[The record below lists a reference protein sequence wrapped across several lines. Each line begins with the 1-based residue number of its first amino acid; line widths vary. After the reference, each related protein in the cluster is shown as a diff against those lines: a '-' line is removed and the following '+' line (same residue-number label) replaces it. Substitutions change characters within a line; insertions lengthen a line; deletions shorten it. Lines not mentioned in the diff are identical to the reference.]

1 MRHTSSGEWRRAGT
15 DEVHTFVVA
24 RRTPATAGA
33 LLGRSAEFASLDR
46 ILDDA
51 RTGRG
56 SVLVVRGEAGVGKSA
71 LLDYVADHAVGCR
84 VARAAGVEYEAEL
97 PLAGLQQLLGG
108 SVQDRSEHLPGPQRD
123 ALRVAFGMQQGP
135 APDRFLVAL
144 ATLGV
149 LCDMAEQ
156 GTLVCLVDDAQWLDR
171 ASIQV
176 LAFIGRRLA
185 AERCALVFAVR
196 EPSAVHELDG
206 LPEMVVEGLGDHDA
220 RRLLAWAAPGQLD
233 EQVRDRMVA
242 ETRGNPL
249 ALLELPRSLTPAE
262 MAGGFGLPDSRALS
276 GRVQQ
281 SFLRR
286 IESLPEDA
294 RELLFVA
301 AAEPVGD
308 VTLLLRALES
318 LGIAADKI
326 VPAENAGLIELGP
339 RVHFPHPFVRS
350 AAYRA
355 ATPEMRR
362 RGHAALAD
370 ATDPEDDP
378 DRRAWHRA
386 HATHAPDEAV
396 AVDLEQC
403 ASRAQARAGPEAAAA
418 FLERAVEL
426 TPDSQRRGQRAM
438 SAAQAKFDAGA
449 PAAAEALLAAAAVC
463 QLDELDRARVDR
475 LKAHI
480 AFARS
485 RGGDTPVLLSAAAQ
499 RLESLDPE
507 LARQTHL
514 EALWATVRSGRFAR
528 PQGVVDA
535 AEKAIAPLAGRSSR
549 TVDLMLEGLTCRMGR
564 GYTAALPQVAR
575 ALDAFQQ
582 EGLRQENITWC
593 WLACQLA
600 MDLWNDGAC
609 ANIADGLGVV
619 ARERG
624 ALTVLPFALNYS
636 AAHQLFAG
644 RFDVAEQLVDEANRI
659 TTATS
664 SVPIADFS
672 VLIAAWR
679 GDSDAVQQLHAAIIP
694 DATSRGEGFAVEAAE
709 WAAAT
714 LHIGKGEYAD
724 ALAAAQRA
732 YDPDGLGFNVWV
744 LPELIEA
751 AARNGDRAVAATAFE
766 QLAERST
773 LSATDWARGI
783 EARSR
788 ALLTDGADAEDL
800 YREAIERL
808 GQSRVIVHHARA
820 QLIYGEWLRRENR
833 RVDARAQLKAA
844 HAAFDE
850 MGAHAFADRA
860 QRELLATG
868 ETVRKRTAE
877 ANGDALTPQEAQIA
891 RLAYDGLT
899 NPEIGH
905 QLFLSHRTVE
915 WHLRKVFGKL
925 GISSRRELTKAHG
938 QRQGVLHG

>member
-1 MRHTSSGEWRRAGT
+1 M
-15 DEVHTFVVA
+15 A
-24 RRTPATAGA
+24 RRTPVTARA
-33 LLGRSAEFASLDR
+33 LLGRDAEFVLLDR
-46 ILDDA
+46 VLDDA
-51 RTGRG
+51 RAGRG
-56 SVLVVRGEAGVGKSA
+56 CVLVVRGEPGVGKSA
-71 LLDYVADHAVGCR
+71 LLDYVAEQATGCR
-84 VARAAGVEYEAEL
+84 LARAAGVEYEAEL
-97 PLAGLQQLLGG
+97 PLAGLQQLLGA
-108 SVQDRSEHLPGPQRD
+108 SVLQRSEQLPGPQRN
-123 ALRVAFGMQQGP
+123 AFRVAFGMQQGP

-156 GTLVCLVDDAQWLDR
+156 DTLVCLVDDAQWLDR

-176 LAFIGRRLA
+176 LAFIGRRLG
-185 AERCALVFAVR
+185 AERFALVFAVR
-196 EPSAVHELDG
+196 EPSAVQELDG
-206 LPEMVVEGLGDHDA
+206 LPELVVEGLGDHDA
-220 RRLLAWAAPGQLD
+220 RRLLAWAVTGRLD
-233 EQVRDRMVA
+233 EQVRDRIVA

-262 MAGGFGLPDSRALS
+262 MAGGFGFPDARTLS

-308 VTLLLRALES
+308 VTLLLRALDS
-318 LGIAADKI
+318 LGIPADTI

-355 ATPEMRR
+355 ATPEVRR

-370 ATDPEDDP
+370 ATDPESDP

-386 HATHAPDEAV
+386 HATPAPDEAV
-396 AVDLEQC
+396 ADELERC

-426 TPDSQRRGQRAM
+426 TPEIRRRGQRAI
-438 SAAQAKFDAGA
+438 SAAQAKFDTGA
-449 PAAAEALLAAAAVC
+449 LAAAEGLLAVAATC
-463 QLDELDRARVDR
+463 QLEELDRARVDR

-499 RLESLDPE
+499 RLEPVDPE

-514 EALWATVRSGRFAR
+514 ESLWAAVRSGRFATA
-528 PQGVVDA
+528 QGVVDA
-535 AEKAIAPLAGRSSR
+535 AEAAIAPMRGRSSR
-549 TVDLMLEGLTCRMGR
+549 AVDLMLEGLTCRMGR
-564 GYTAALPQVAR
+564 GYTAALPLVAQ
-575 ALDAFQQ
+575 ALDAFQH
-582 EGLRQENITWC
+582 EGLCEENITWC

-600 MDLWNDGAC
+600 MDVWDDGAC
-609 ANIADGLGVV
+609 ENIASGLSVV

-644 RFDVAEQLVDEANRI
+644 RFDIAEQLVDEADRI
-659 TTATS
+659 TAATS

-679 GDSDAVQQLHAAIIP
+679 GDSDKTHQLRAAIIP

-751 AARNGDRAVAATAFE
+751 AARNGDRAVATSAFE
-766 QLAERST
+766 QLAERSS
-773 LSATDWARGI
+773 LSSTEWARGI

-788 ALLTDGADAEDL
+788 ALLTEGQDAEDL
-800 YREAIERL
+800 YRDAIEQL
-808 GQSRVIVHHARA
+808 GRSRVVVHHARA

-833 RVDARAQLKAA
+833 RADARGQLKAA
-844 HAAFDE
+844 HAAFDA
-850 MGAHAFADRA
+850 MGAHAFAERA

-868 ETVRKRTAE
+868 ETVRKRTA
-877 ANGDALTPQEAQIA
+877 DTQYALTPQEAQIA
-891 RLAYDGLT
+891 RLAYEGLT

-915 WHLRKVFGKL
+915 WHLRKVFTKL
-925 GISSRRELTKAHG
+925 GIGSRRELTHAL
-938 QRQGVLHG
+938 RDLNAEPVLG

>member
-1 MRHTSSGEWRRAGT
+1 M
-15 DEVHTFVVA
+15 VA
-24 RRTPATAGA
+24 RPTATAHA
-33 LLGRSAEFASLDR
+33 LLGRNAECASLDR
-46 ILDDA
+46 MLDDA
-51 RTGRG
+51 RAGRG
-56 SVLVVRGEAGVGKSA
+56 RVLVVRGEPGVGKSA
-71 LLDYVADHAVGCR
+71 LLDYVAEQAEGCQL
-84 VARAAGVEYEAEL
+84 ARAAGVEYEAEL
-97 PLAGLQQLLGG
+97 TLAGLQQLLGA
-108 SVQDRSEHLPGPQRD
+108 SMLQRSEHLPGPQRD

-135 APDRFLVAL
+135 APDRFLVGL

-149 LCDMAEQ
+149 LCNMAED
-156 GTLVCLVDDAQWLDR
+156 GTLVCLIDDAQWLDR

-185 AERCALVFAVR
+185 AERFALVFAVR
-196 EPSAVHELDG
+196 EPSAVQELDG
-206 LPEMVVEGLGDHDA
+206 LPELVVEGLGDHDA
-220 RRLLAWAAPGQLD
+220 RRLLAYAVTGRLD
-233 EQVRDRMVA
+233 GQVRDRIVA

-262 MAGGFGLPDSRALS
+262 MAGGFGLPDARTLS

-286 IESLPEDA
+286 IESLPEEA

-308 VTLLLRALES
+308 VTLLLRALDT
-318 LGIAADKI
+318 LGIAADSI

-339 RVHFPHPFVRS
+339 RVRFPHPFVRS

-355 ATPEMRR
+355 ATPEVRR
-362 RGHAALAD
+362 RGHAALAE
-370 ATDPEDDP
+370 ATDPESDP

-386 HATHAPDEAV
+386 HATPVPDEAV
-396 AVDLEQC
+396 AVELDRC

-418 FLERAVEL
+418 FMERAVEL
-426 TPDSQRRGQRAM
+426 TPSIQRRGERAIF
-438 SAAQAKFDAGA
+438 AAQAKFDAGA
-449 PAAAEALLAAAAVC
+449 PAAAEGLLAIAAVC
-463 QLDELDRARVDR
+463 PLDELDCARVDR

-480 AFARS
+480 AFART

-499 RLESLDPE
+499 RLEKLDPQ

-514 EALWATVRSGRFAR
+514 EALWAAVRSGRYAKA
-528 PQGVVDA
+528 QGVVDA
-535 AEKAIAPLAGRSSR
+535 AEAAIAPIRGRSSR
-549 TVDLMLEGLTCRMGR
+549 AIDLMLDGLTTRMGR
-564 GYTAALPQVAR
+564 GYTAALPVVAR

-582 EGLRQENITWC
+582 EGPCQENIVWC

-600 MDLWNDGAC
+600 MDLWNDDAC
-609 ANIADGLGVV
+609 ANIATGLSVA

-624 ALTVLPFALNYS
+624 TLTVLPFALNYS

-644 RFDVAEQLVDEANRI
+644 RFDLAEQLIDEADRI
-659 TTATS
+659 TAATGN
-664 SVPIADFS
+664 VRIADFS
-672 VLIAAWR
+672 VLLAAWR
-679 GDSDAVQQLHAAIIP
+679 GDRDKTYQLRAAIIP

-724 ALAAAQRA
+724 AVAAAQRA

-751 AARNGDRAVAATAFE
+751 AARNGDLAIAGTTFD
-766 QLAERST
+766 QLAERSS
-773 LSATDWARGI
+773 LSNTGWARGI

-788 ALLTDGADAEDL
+788 ALLTDGQDAEDL
-800 YREAIERL
+800 YREAIDQL
-808 GQSRVIVHHARA
+808 GRSRVVVHHARA
-820 QLIYGEWLRRENR
+820 RLIYGEWLRREHR

-844 HAAFDE
+844 YAAFDA
-850 MGAHAFADRA
+850 MGAKAFSERA

-868 ETVRKRTAE
+868 ETVRKRTA
-877 ANGDALTPQEAQIA
+877 DTKVALTSQEAQIA
-891 RLAYDGLT
+891 RLAYEGLT

-915 WHLRKVFGKL
+915 WHLRKVFTKL
-925 GISSRRELTKAHG
+925 SISSRRELTKAL
-938 QRQGVLHG
+938 RNLNSEPAPL